1 MTMTPETFSEIKRD
15 GIWNLLAPE
24 KAKEILRKID
34 NRHAIDGVKRAF
46 QFNVETRDEYFRGEL
61 SEDQFEYEHDR
72 LIPLADELLMI
83 YVKNGTITQD
93 EMAILQNAIYYK
105 PLNRTKP
112 NQDKGEQNN
121 AVQEQ

>member
-1 MTMTPETFSEIKRD
+1 MTPETYNDIKKD

-24 KAKEILRKID
+24 LAKKIVRKIQFTPS
-34 NRHAIDGVKRAF
+34 ISGIKTAF
-46 QFNVETRDEYFRGEL
+46 QVNVEIRSEYWRGEL
-61 SEDQFEYEHDR
+61 SEDQFEYERDR
-72 LIPLADELLMI
+72 LAQATDELLI
-83 YVKNGTITQD
+83 AVVKANQITQD